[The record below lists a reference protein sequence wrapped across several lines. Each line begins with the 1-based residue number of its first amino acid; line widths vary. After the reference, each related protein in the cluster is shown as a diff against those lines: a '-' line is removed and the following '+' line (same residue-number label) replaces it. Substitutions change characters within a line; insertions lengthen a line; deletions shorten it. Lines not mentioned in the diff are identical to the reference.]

1 MGARQLTPLESPPPP
16 PLSPLSLLSLFQFSD
31 LHCCIFLLSHKSRI
45 LVWNRLEQVFRYRL
59 EYGVWPLSFF
69 SFLLHFMLLVIT
81 IPRITVVYSFI
92 VKLLL
97 TTLTLPSPQS
107 QCTYTQMESPV
118 SIVTLTRKGYE
129 MAIPSESKQHQRDAS
144 RKNPKKKSI
153 QLGKMS
159 VSPPCLI

>member
-1 MGARQLTPLESPPPP
+1 MAVV
-16 PLSPLSLLSLFQFSD
+16 LL
-31 LHCCIFLLSHKSRI
+31 
-45 LVWNRLEQVFRYRL
+45 
-59 EYGVWPLSFF
+59 FF
-69 SFLLHFMLLVIT
+69 PIAFMLLVIT

-97 TTLTLPSPQS
+97 THVNSPTPQS

-144 RKNPKKKSI
+144 RKKAKKYI